1 MENMVKKLNVLNWN
15 GDIVSTI
22 DSPLFL
28 TKEFNKA
35 LVQEVFHHLGNL
47 RRFSIASTLSRGE
60 VNFSGK
66 KMRPQKRSGRARMGQ
81 RGAPH
86 HYKGGVCFGPNGR
99 LYNNK
104 TMPKKKIR
112 SALVSLLSKKV
123 ELGELI
129 IMNDFNIPKISTQNL
144 LNNIKT
150 LKLNDSKLVFIDNKD
165 NNNLLLSLRNIHY
178 MDFLPTVALN
188 VYDLFGKKK
197 ILISLN
203 SLKELE
209 GLYES
214 K

>member
-1 MENMVKKLNVLNWN
+1 ME
-15 GDIVSTI
+15 I
-22 DSPLFL
+22 
-28 TKEFNKA
+28 E
-35 LVQEVFHHLGNL
+35 
-47 RRFSIASTLSRGE
+47 R
-60 VNFSGK
+60 
-66 KMRPQKRSGRARMGQ
+66 
-81 RGAPH
+81 
-86 HYKGGVCFGPNGR
+86 
-99 LYNNK
+99 
-104 TMPKKKIR
+104 
-112 SALVSLLSKKV
+112 
-123 ELGELI
+123 
-129 IMNDFNIPKISTQNL
+129 
-144 LNNIKT
+144 